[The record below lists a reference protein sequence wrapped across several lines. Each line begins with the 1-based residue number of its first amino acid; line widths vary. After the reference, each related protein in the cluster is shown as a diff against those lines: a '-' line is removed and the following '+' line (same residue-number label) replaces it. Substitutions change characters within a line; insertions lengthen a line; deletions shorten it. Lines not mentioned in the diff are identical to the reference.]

1 MEKVRR
7 ESNRVHLGREGLVF
21 REGLTGEQDK
31 HSGEGRYI
39 QRDPGR
45 KELVGQ

>member
-1 MEKVRR
+1 MQKVRR
-7 ESNRVHLGREGLVF
+7 ESSRVHLGGEGLVF

-31 HSGEGRYI
+31 SSGEGQCI

>member
-1 MEKVRR
+1 MRR
-7 ESNRVHLGREGLVF
+7 ESNTVHLGGEGLAF

-31 HSGEGRYI
+31 SSGEVQCI